1 MSFYTMQVSL
11 SLAAAIYNRLLTLNF
26 KEITRWRDISS
37 IQGKKECRCMCFG
50 KDLQMSCK

>member
-11 SLAAAIYNRLLTLNF
+11 SLAAAIYNRLLTLDF